1 MGVKGKREIPRG
13 LSEKARRLWRET
25 VEGFT
30 LRADE
35 YTLLEAACRELDL
48 IEQMQSAITRQG
60 LMITGSMGQS
70 VAHPF
75 ISEIRQHRAQLT
87 SILRAL
93 KIPDAD
99 APDIQAGAV
108 SSQAR
113 AAAQS
118 RWSQSY
124 GSA

>member
-1 MGVKGKREIPRG
+1 MGVKGKRETPRG

-60 LMITGSMGQS
+60 LMITGSMGQP

>member
-1 MGVKGKREIPRG
+1 MGVKGKREVPRG
-13 LSEKARRLWRET
+13 LGEKSRRLWRET
-25 VEGFT
+25 VDGFT

-35 YTLLEAACRELDL
+35 YTLLEQACREVDL
-48 IEQMQSAITRQG
+48 IEAMQKSLSEHG
-60 LMITGSMGQS
+60 LIVTGSMGQP
-70 VAHPF
+70 VANPF

-93 KIPDAD
+93 KIPDGET
-99 APDIQAGAV
+99 PDVQAGAV